1 MSAHSIALDR
11 LAPYVD
17 DALSLE
23 ERAAVQAHVQGC
35 APCMLELKRVLQL
48 NAVLEGFAPVPPAN
62 FAAFWL
68 RLRAGLPRP
77 AAAVAGHGFR
87 PGRRVALAFALAAIM
102 ALAVGTGAFAAETA
116 LPDSPLYPL
125 KRAGEA
131 LHLAVTFAPQARL
144 QAEIGVANERLREA
158 RAMTGLG
165 KTALAAASL
174 RDFNQV
180 LDEIKPALNRDDLA
194 SFQLQLTA
202 LSQVSTVHE
211 AEARGLTAAHPGLS
225 GEPTAAG
232 DAQGLGNGGTDN
244 GQGNGGVPG
253 DGHAYGKDHGKGP
266 AHHQQS

>member
-1 MSAHSIALDR
+1 MSAHGIALDR
-11 LAPYVD
+11 IAPYVD

-23 ERAAVQAHVQGC
+23 ERAAVQGHVQSC

-48 NAVLEGFAPVPPAN
+48 NAVLEGFAPAPPAN

-68 RLRAGLPRP
+68 RLRAALPRP
-77 AAAVAGHGFR
+77 AVPVAAHGFR
-87 PGRRVALAFALAAIM
+87 PGRRIALAFALAAIL

-131 LHLAVTFAPQARL
+131 LQLVVTFAPQARL
-144 QAEIGVANERLREA
+144 QAEIGIANERLREA

-180 LDEIKPALNRDDLA
+180 LDEIEPELNRDDLA
-194 SFQLQLTA
+194 AFQLQLTA

-211 AEARGLTAAHPGLS
+211 AEARGLIAAHPGVS
-225 GEPTAAG
+225 GEPAAG
-232 DAQGLGNGGTDN
+232 SDTQGRGNGGADS

-253 DGHAYGKDHGKGP
+253 DGHAYGDDHGKGP
-266 AHHQQS
+266 APHQD